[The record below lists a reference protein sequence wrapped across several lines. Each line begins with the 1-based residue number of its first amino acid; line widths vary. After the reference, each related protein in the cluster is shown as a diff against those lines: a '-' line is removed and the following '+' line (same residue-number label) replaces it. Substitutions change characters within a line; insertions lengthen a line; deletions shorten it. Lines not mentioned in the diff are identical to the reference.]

1 MNVFQHGVLNGLG
14 WVAIL
19 TDGWIVHSSGWLS
32 GIGIGLIVW
41 SMWAIYK
48 DL

>member
-19 TDGWIVHSSGWLS
+19 ADGWIVHSWWLS
-32 GIGIGLIVW
+32 GVGVGLIVW
-41 SMWAIYK
+41 SFYK
-48 DL
+48 IGGEL